1 MSCFCQRKE
10 PVFPLS
16 LWQGLT
22 LSGSSFKAQH
32 AYPERMVTEAIVNA
46 VVRRDDRRN
55 RDVVIRLFDDRME
68 VDSGM

>member
-16 LWQGLT
+16 LWQGLS
-22 LSGSSFKAQH
+22 LSGSGFKAQH
-32 AYPERMVTEAIVNA
+32 VYPDRVVTEAIVNA
-46 VVRRDDRRN
+46 VVRRDDRRH